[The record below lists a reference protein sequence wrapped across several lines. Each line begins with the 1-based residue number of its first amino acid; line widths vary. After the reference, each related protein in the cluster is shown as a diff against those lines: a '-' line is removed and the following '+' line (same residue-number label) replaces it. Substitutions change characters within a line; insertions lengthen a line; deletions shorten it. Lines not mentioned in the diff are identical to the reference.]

1 MAAKV
6 KFFTDIDSEQKDV
19 PLNVIAGWSI
29 YLDERFQSWARWLLK
44 EMIYYTGSVLLG
56 KASSNIVLADIQQ
69 CYDNSENEEDK
80 LYYSDLLERGFQYIS
95 VDGNN
100 RCTTIRKIVDDIIG
114 FEFGHY
120 SINKKVF
127 QINKYNSKWSTM
139 DSALKSHILE
149 KKPLRVEIITRATNA
164 DLADE
169 FLRINNGVKHNPQEK
184 RNAKYCDIAD
194 AVRDL
199 AKKYEKVLKLF
210 IEMTLLKRRKGDE
223 VVAEMIIHGAT
234 DGSFMNLS
242 KGTLDSEYDDES
254 ITTKSLKKGIASTEK
269 TLKLL
274 KNYQKSKLDF
284 SSGKPF
290 GSVLNLH
297 MFVVWMDNNNIAW
310 SNGKK
315 FYEWWLKGERKRRS
329 SKDLVAN
336 VGDFEATYSGLL
348 KFKTELYI
356 NFRLNLMKKDFAED
370 ENAPIDFRDAER
382 CFSKSQR
389 YDMWV
394 IQNGKCTETGKNIP
408 VQEIN
413 DASKWAADHYPILHS
428 KNGPTTVDN
437 GRLIDYEAHKAVT
450 SNQQMKSVTR
460 MA

>member
-1 MAAKV
+1 M
-6 KFFTDIDSEQKDV
+6 SQ
-19 PLNVIAGWSI
+19 
-29 YLDERFQSWARWLLK
+29 
-44 EMIYYTGSVLLG
+44 
-56 KASSNIVLADIQQ
+56 
-69 CYDNSENEEDK
+69 
-80 LYYSDLLERGFQYIS
+80 
-95 VDGNN
+95 
-100 RCTTIRKIVDDIIG
+100 
-114 FEFGHY
+114 
-120 SINKKVF
+120 
-127 QINKYNSKWSTM
+127 
-139 DSALKSHILE
+139 
-149 KKPLRVEIITRATNA
+149 
-164 DLADE
+164 
-169 FLRINNGVKHNPQEK
+169 
-184 RNAKYCDIAD
+184 
-194 AVRDL
+194 
-199 AKKYEKVLKLF
+199 
-210 IEMTLLKRRKGDE
+210 LKRRKGDE

-234 DGSFMNLS
+234 DGSFRNLS

-297 MFVVWMDNNNIAW
+297 MFVVWMDNNNIAY
-310 SNGKK
+310 SSGKK

-370 ENAPIDFRDAER
+370 ENSPIDFRDAER

-394 IQNGKCTETGKNIP
+394 IQNGKCTETGKKIP

-428 KNGPTTVDN
+428 KKGPTTVDN